1 MINARGMYLRP
12 GNLFKDFQ
20 VVRVEEGTR
29 NGKKIA
35 TSEWTDSLIR
45 GCLEEAS
52 PEEKQ
57 RWDQPQHPVTHSIV
71 QAGPPQAKPG
81 WILQRQGA
89 SYRINGVDIVGDLG
103 ISTIYYVEERRDS
116 GAGSGGI

>member
-20 VVRVEEGTR
+20 VVKVEEEIQG
-29 NGKKIA
+29 GKKIQR
-35 TSEWTDSLIR
+35 SELTNILVR

-52 PEEKQ
+52 PDEKL

-71 QAGPPQAKPG
+71 QAGEPKAKPG
-81 WILQRQGA
+81 WILKKQGA
-89 SYRINGVDIVGDLG
+89 PYRINGVDRCGDLG
-103 ISTIYYVEERRDS
+103 IVAVYYVEERRDS
-116 GAGSGGI
+116 NAG